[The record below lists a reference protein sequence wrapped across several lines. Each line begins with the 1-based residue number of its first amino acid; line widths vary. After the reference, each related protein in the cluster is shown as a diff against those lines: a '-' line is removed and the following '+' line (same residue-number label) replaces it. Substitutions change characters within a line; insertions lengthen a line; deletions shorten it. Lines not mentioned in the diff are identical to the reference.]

1 VSEQQLERAYQL
13 IKEGREQDAFD
24 ILEPLLADN
33 PDNADAWWLLANAT
47 DDLSSKERALE
58 EVLRIGTNAEREAK
72 AREMLNAVR
81 EIQNEMSDPIPES
94 DTLPRQTNSQSAP
107 RRKIRGVD
115 DKRGKASSSENSGC
129 GAARLVL
136 VLVGGLTLVACML
149 CVGGLALFG
158 PVVSEVATDI
168 ERSIE
173 EAGGIENIEGAVEE
187 FVGGFLNAPD
197 EYDDMGEIDDGDTV
211 TGAITSPDDRI
222 GYTYEANPG
231 DRIRVE
237 IRALTGNI
245 APPVFLYGPNGEL
258 FDGTDGNIQSESDF
272 SGDSI
277 SVFTTTLREE
287 DDYLLIVRP
296 IFGMAQNEYEMTL
309 DVLNE

>member
-1 VSEQQLERAYQL
+1 MSERQLERAYQL

-24 ILEPLLADN
+24 ILEPVIADN

-58 EVLRIGTNAEREAK
+58 EVLRIGSSPERDIK
-72 AREMLNAVR
+72 AREMLKAVR
-81 EIQNEMSDPIPES
+81 EIQGDMSDPAPEPVS
-94 DTLPRQTNSQSAP
+94 MPRQTGNQSAP
-107 RRKIRGVD
+107 RRKIRGID
-115 DKRGKASSSENSGC
+115 DDPRKKTSSEKSGC
-129 GAARLVL
+129 GAARIALI
-136 VLVGGLTLVACML
+136 LVGTVSAFACML

-173 EAGGIENIEGAVEE
+173 EAGGLENIEGAVEE
-187 FVGGFLNAPD
+187 FVGGFVNAPD
-197 EYDDMGEIDDGDTV
+197 EYSDMGEIEDGDTV
-211 TGAITSPDDRI
+211 TGKIVSSDDRI

-231 DRIRVE
+231 DRIRVD

-245 APPVFLYGPNGEL
+245 APPVFLYGPDGQL
-258 FDGTDGNIQSESDF
+258 FDGTDANIQSQSDF
-272 SGDSI
+272 SGES
-277 SVFTTTLREE
+277 SSTLTTTLREE

-296 IFGMAQNEYEMTL
+296 VFGLAQNEYEMTL
-309 DVLNE
+309 EVLND